1 LFEIDPQALQAFA
14 FFFGMFIASG
24 LGAPI
29 PEEVAIVCAGL
40 WTAHH
45 PEFGLARWL
54 MLPTCIFAVIL
65 SDSILYTAGRFYGK
79 RLFDL
84 PWMLR
89 WVPKETQGRILDN
102 FEKYGVNILL
112 FGRLVPGVRMPLFLT
127 AGLLRLSVTRFVI
140 ADGLGAGVG
149 NTFFF
154 FWRSGLE
161 KSFRKYWKMQKGL

>member
-1 LFEIDPQALQAFA
+1 
-14 FFFGMFIASG
+14 MFN
-24 LGAPI
+24 
-29 PEEVAIVCAGL
+29 
-40 WTAHH
+40 
-45 PEFGLARWL
+45 
-54 MLPTCIFAVIL
+54 
-65 SDSILYTAGRFYGK
+65 
-79 RLFDL
+79 L

-89 WVPKETQGRILDN
+89 LVPKETQGRILDN

-154 FWRSGLE
+154 FWRSGLGR
-161 KSFRKYWKMQKGL
+161 SFRKCWKMQRAL